1 MSQTIKNYLLEL
13 LEIEQTKLENFND
26 KETFQDTLDLI
37 NKSINYLN
45 NIN

>member
-1 MSQTIKNYLLEL
+1 MPQTIKNYLLEL

>member
-1 MSQTIKNYLLEL
+1 MPNTIKNYLIEL
-13 LEIEQTKLENFND
+13 LEIEQTKLENYND
-26 KETFQDTLDLI
+26 NESFQDTLDLI